1 LAELVCSNSLGA
13 DLLTSPAGIL
23 KAELRRIG
31 SLIMRC
37 ADESRVPAGKALAVD
52 RNRFAISVSE
62 ALASCPLV
70 EVVREEVKDIPE
82 GLAIIATGPLT
93 SDSMSEALR
102 RLVGRDFLYFFDA
115 VSPIVTSESV
125 DFAVVFKDNRYGE
138 GEDYL
143 NCPMDEAE
151 YQRFWEALSS
161 AERAPLHSF
170 ERDERY
176 FEGCL
181 PIEVMAERGRDV
193 LRYGPMRPVGLVDP
207 KSGRMPYAVV
217 QLRREDAEGTLY
229 SLVGFQTNLK
239 WSEQERVFRMIPG
252 LQKAEFVRFGVMH
265 RNVYVNAPLV
275 LNENLSLRARQDVYL
290 AGQIVGVEGYTESTA
305 MGLVAAISAYSAL
318 LGLPVPQWPKETAIG
333 SLLHYIRNARADNFQ
348 PMNVN
353 LGIFP
358 PLGTKVRDRMK
369 RCEAVARRALT
380 ALEKF
385 MAEYS
390 IIFEEVV
397 IN

>member
-358 PLGTKVRDRMK
+358 PLGAKVRDRMK

>member
-1 LAELVCSNSLGA
+1 
-13 DLLTSPAGIL
+13 
-23 KAELRRIG
+23 
-31 SLIMRC
+31 
-37 ADESRVPAGKALAVD
+37 
-52 RNRFAISVSE
+52 
-62 ALASCPLV
+62 
-70 EVVREEVKDIPE
+70 
-82 GLAIIATGPLT
+82 
-93 SDSMSEALR
+93 MSEALR

-115 VSPIVTSESV
+115 VSPIVTAESV
-125 DFAVVFKDNRYGE
+125 DFAVVFKGNRYGE

-358 PLGTKVRDRMK
+358 PLGAKVRDRMK